1 MAKKYI
7 LLGQLSI
14 AFKLLDFVNNEL
26 LPDTGVTK
34 ENFWNGLDKCAHEL
48 APKNRKLLEF
58 RENLQKK
65 IDVWHR
71 DKKGEKI
78 DIKEYKNFLVN
89 IGYLK
94 KEGKKFQIET
104 KNVDSEIST
113 IAGPQLVVPVMNARY
128 ALNAANARWGS
139 LYNALY
145 GTDVIPE
152 SEGTRRGNKYNPKRG
167 KKVIEYARNFL
178 DENVPLFKGSW
189 KDISEIPKV
198 YNGKLSLK
206 LKDEKQFVGYSGTG
220 NELSSLL
227 LKKNNLHIDII
238 FDPDNKL
245 EVFNPEGN
253 QDKAKVHDIILESAI
268 TTIMDH
274 EDSVAAVDAED
285 KVLGYKNW
293 LGLMKGN
300 LQTEFEKGGKKI
312 IRKLNPDRVYTKSEK
327 KGEPDFNEIKLH
339 GRALMLN
346 RNVGHLMTNS
356 SILLKDGSEIPE
368 GLLDAFITVTAAI
381 HDFKRRGNSKTNSVY
396 IVKPKMHG
404 PDEAAFTDL
413 IFEKV
418 EEVLG
423 LKKYT
428 IKIGIM
434 DEERRTTVNLKECIR
449 AVKNRVVFINTGF
462 LDRTGDE
469 IHTSMEAGPMIKKG
483 DMKSSKWIYA
493 YEDNNVDVGLA
504 CGFSGIA
511 QIGKGMWAA
520 PDKMAD
526 MVVQKINHPK
536 SGANCAWVPSPT
548 AATLHA
554 LHYHQVDVFSK
565 QKELKKRTPV
575 KIENILSIPIAD
587 RQNWSMEEIS
597 KELENNAQ
605 GILGYVVRWIDQ
617 GVGCSKVPDISN
629 IGLMEDRATLR
640 ISSQHI
646 ANWLHHGICSKEQ
659 VLKTMKKMAKIVDN
673 QNTKDPALKGYPSYQ
688 TMSGNYDKSI
698 AFKAACE
705 LVFHGRNQPSGYTEP
720 ILHLNRLL
728 KKI

>member
-7 LLGQLSI
+7 SIGNLSI
-14 AFKLLDFVNNEL
+14 ASELLDFVNNEL
-26 LPDTGVTK
+26 LPGTGISK
-34 ENFWNGLDKCAHEL
+34 KKFWVGLDKYAHEL
-48 APKNRKLLEF
+48 SPKNKNLLEF
-58 RENLQKK
+58 REILQKK
-65 IDVWHR
+65 IDIWHR
-71 DKKGEKI
+71 ERKTKKINSK
-78 DIKEYKNFLVN
+78 KYLSFLKK

-94 KEGKKFQIET
+94 KEGKKFQIQT
-104 KNVDSEIST
+104 KNIDDEIST

-152 SEGTRRGNKYNPKRG
+152 TNGAERG
-167 KKVIEYARNFL
+167 KKYNYIRGEKVIKYARKIL
-178 DENVPLFKGSW
+178 DQYIPLQKGSW
-189 KDISEIPKV
+189 KKLLAIPKV
-198 YNGKLSLK
+198 ENNKLNLK
-206 LKDEKQFVGYSGTG
+206 LKNPKQFLGYTKKS
-220 NELSSLL
+220 NKLNSLL
-227 LKKNNLHIDII
+227 FINNNLHIDIT
-238 FDPDNKL
+238 FDPDGTL

-253 QDKAKVHDIILESAI
+253 QDKAAIHDVILESAI
-268 TTIMDH
+268 TTIVDH

-300 LQTEFEKGGKKI
+300 LQAEMQKKGKKF
-312 IRKLNPDRVYTKSEK
+312 IRQLNLDREYISLNGNK
-327 KGEPDFNEIKLH
+327 FKLH

-346 RNVGHLMTNS
+346 RNVGHLMTNP

-368 GLLDAFITVTAAI
+368 GIMDAFITTTAAI
-381 HDFKRRGNSKTNSVY
+381 HDLKKRGNSRTNSVY

-404 PDEAAFTDL
+404 PDEVAFTNL

-418 EEVLG
+418 EKVLD

-462 LDRTGDE
+462 LDRTGNE
-469 IHTSMEAGPMIKKG
+469 IHTSMEAGAMIRKG
-483 DMKSSKWIYA
+483 DMKSSKWIAA
-493 YEDNNVDVGLA
+493 YENNNVDVGLV

-526 MVVQKINHPK
+526 MVSQKANHPK

-554 LHYHQVDVFSK
+554 LHYHQIDVFSE
-565 QKELKKRTPV
+565 QKKLKNRVSAKTSD
-575 KIENILSIPIAD
+575 ILTIPIAVKPKWTMKEVT
-587 RQNWSMEEIS
+587 N
-597 KELENNAQ
+597 ELENNAQ

-617 GVGCSKVPDISN
+617 GVGCSKVPDINN

-659 VLKTMKKMAKIVDN
+659 VLKTMKKMAKIVDK
-673 QNTKDPALKGYPSYQ
+673 QNIKDPDLKGYASYR
-688 TMSGNYDKSI
+688 TMSDNYDKSI
-698 AFKAACE
+698 AFTAACE
-705 LVFHGRNQPSGYTEP
+705 LVFYGKNQPSGYTEP
-720 ILHLNRLL
+720 VLHLNRLL